1 MKMKDKKI
9 IIVVISALLVI
20 TALAVWWYLSD
31 RSATPE
37 NSLVVLSGGKEN
49 IIDISK
55 LNLTT
60 FNGTVVNGKG
70 ESKDIEGNGIKLSDI
85 IDASDY
91 SEVSVT
97 SDDAYS
103 VVVKKDEI
111 EQAWLQIEDG
121 EARLIVF
128 GDDNSKRN
136 VKHVVRIEVK

>member
-31 RSATPE
+31 RSETPE